1 MSYCSP
7 VDQAEITTEHK
18 LGHASLTS
26 SRDIS
31 KKQNILEFFGGT
43 SLLLDIVS
51 LYRYSRGSEPFEY
64 CELFYAIKSS
74 AIPW

>member
-7 VDQAEITTEHK
+7 VEQAENTAEHK

-31 KKQNILEFFGGT
+31 KKQNLLEFFGGT
-43 SLLLDIVS
+43 SLLLDIGIFDIQV
-51 LYRYSRGSEPFEY
+51 
-64 CELFYAIKSS
+64 
-74 AIPW
+74 